1 MEFLENAPEC
11 KSKKRGDGRGS
22 LRIHGPSPRRSVLH
36 GLLCWHRARLR
47 LLVCGICFGHAGGRQ
62 FFGGSSGL
70 GSGGLMGV
78 SAAKM
83 DFCTV
88 RLERFPK

>member
-1 MEFLENAPEC
+1 MQINRNEDGKEGRARHFGGQGNFVWLNHDRFAGGDRN
-11 KSKKRGDGRGS
+11 SGGDGRGS
-22 LRIHGPSPRRSVLH
+22 FKFHGSGFFGGSS
-36 GLLCWHRARLR
+36 GL
-47 LLVCGICFGHAGGRQ
+47 
-62 FFGGSSGL
+62 FGGSSGL